1 MKYEGTFESCMEELD
16 TIVHRLEGGT
26 LPLDESLAAYER
38 AILLVRFAT
47 ETLEN
52 AKQRVRILQQMPD
65 GTVSDAPFDTDDDE
79 A

>member
-1 MKYEGTFESCMEELD
+1 MEELD

-26 LPLDESLAAYER
+26 LPLDESLVAYER